1 MSEVSNESSNGVVGS
16 SAAVSSA
23 VGVTSSS
30 ISLPGR
36 RRLIKLGVSAVPVV
50 ATLASQSALAT
61 NCITTSAWGSDQI
74 SNSASQAARHAGN
87 GVPAVRGWTISK
99 WNLNSTGSDSPW
111 KKFKQTYPNF
121 KNKSA
126 AGLTPASFDL
136 ATLTFDQLFACVG
149 SINMRNP
156 TSYGYTGTDTV
167 VGHLTN
173 DDKGYFLV
181 AQLNFA
187 IGFRQSINCVK
198 DDAVWLSIV
207 AGTYASPV
215 GTAVWS
221 VAKTR
226 LYLEKNYIVVA

>member
-1 MSEVSNESSNGVVGS
+1 MSEVNNESSNGVVGS

-23 VGVTSSS
+23 IDVTSSS

-36 RRLIKLGVSAVPVV
+36 RRLIQLGVSAVPVV

-74 SNSASQAARHAGN
+74 SNSASQAARHASN
-87 GVPAVRGWTISK
+87 GVPAVSGRTISQ
-99 WNLNSTGSDSPW
+99 WNLNSTGRDSAW
-111 KKFKQTYPNF
+111 RRFMRTYPNF
-121 KNKSA
+121 KNKPVISP
-126 AGLTPASFDL
+126 TSFDL

-156 TSYGYTGTDTV
+156 ASYGYTGTDTV

-187 IGFRQSINCVK
+187 VGFRQSTSCVK
-198 DDAVWLSIV
+198 DDSVWLSIV
-207 AGTYASPV
+207 AGTYASPA
-215 GTAVWS
+215 GTSVWPVS
-221 VAKTR
+221 KIR